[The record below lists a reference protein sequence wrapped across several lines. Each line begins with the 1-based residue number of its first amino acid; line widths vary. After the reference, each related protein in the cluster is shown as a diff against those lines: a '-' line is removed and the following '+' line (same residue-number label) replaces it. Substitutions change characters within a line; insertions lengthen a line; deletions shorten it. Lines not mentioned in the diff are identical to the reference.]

1 MVSLF
6 DAKKNKGFTLVE
18 LLVVIAIVGILAALV
33 LVSMVRTRQKGRDSN
48 RSSDLRQIS
57 LSMEMAY
64 DDSQAYPTSIAM
76 PATIATADGTYMD
89 AVPTDPQGGNY
100 TWINN
105 TGDDQTFCVGANLEL
120 ADFFICDP
128 DGCRASAANCT

>member
-1 MVSLF
+1 MR
-6 DAKKNKGFTLVE
+6 KNKNNRGFTLVE

-64 DDSQAYPTSIAM
+64 DDGQAYPTSVAM
-76 PATIATADGTYMD
+76 PATIATVDSTYMD

-100 TWINN
+100 TWVDN
-105 TGDDQTFCVGANLEL
+105 TGDDQAYCVGAGLEL

-128 DGCRASAANCT
+128 AGCRESAANCT